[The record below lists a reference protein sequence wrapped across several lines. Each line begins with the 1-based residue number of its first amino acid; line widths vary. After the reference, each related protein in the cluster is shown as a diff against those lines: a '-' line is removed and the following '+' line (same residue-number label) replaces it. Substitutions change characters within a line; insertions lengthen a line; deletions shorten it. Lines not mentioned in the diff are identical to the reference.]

1 MAMIVEPRRSRRSR
15 IVVLVV
21 AAVIILA
28 VGSHLWLTRAHNEL
42 RDRMKV
48 LARAPSAAPAAHGG
62 PEGRSP
68 TAASSFL
75 LAPRPRQ
82 APISRTA
89 CGFAPTSLAGNLA
102 TLYRQ
107 QVASSMT
114 AAHQGALA
122 LLDSPFAHDRAAG
135 AILTSQL
142 LQGEVNVQ
150 AVAARSECGS
160 DHDCMR
166 RQSAI
171 VSSRVAEIIRD
182 EQAVLAAAA
191 LADPADLQLYG
202 LAVQRCASIDD
213 AASACL
219 QLSADEWARRDVGNL
234 AAWLSVMSN
243 AHRRGDWAAAD
254 SALARASSATF
265 LRRPTQLVAS
275 AQAAGLPPDLPVL
288 SRLLLQAASTTLL
301 GSSSDET
308 QAQRAICS
316 KERVSD
322 VNLAQDCER
331 FTSNLVER
339 ASTLTDFHEAAV
351 LGGALGWP
359 EARLADLRR
368 RRAAATDGVDPVLG
382 GGGDPRQIL
391 SCDAAEARAGYLAD
405 MGEVGEIGALQRA
418 RQQRR
423 PP

>member
-1 MAMIVEPRRSRRSR
+1 MAAIVEPRRSRRFW
-15 IVVLVV
+15 IFGLVV

-48 LARAPSAAPAAHGG
+48 LAQAPSAAPVAHGG

-68 TAASSFL
+68 AAASSSL

-82 APISRTA
+82 APISPTA

-114 AAHQGALA
+114 AARQGAQA
-122 LLDSPFAHDRAAG
+122 LLDSPFAHDRVAG

-142 LQGEVNVQ
+142 LQGEVNEQ
-150 AVAARSECGS
+150 AVAEWSECGS
-160 DHDCMR
+160 DQNCMR

-171 VSSRVAEIIRD
+171 LSSRVADIIRD
-182 EQAVLAAAA
+182 EQAILAAAA
-191 LADPADLQLYG
+191 LAHPADLQLYG

-213 AASACL
+213 ATPACL
-219 QLSADEWARRDVGNL
+219 QLSADEWARRDGGNL
-234 AAWLSVMSN
+234 AAWLAVMSS
-243 AHRRGDWAAAD
+243 AHRRDDWAAAD
-254 SALARASSATF
+254 SALARASSATS

-288 SRLLLQAASTTLL
+288 SRLLLQGASTTLL
-301 GSSSDET
+301 GSSSNET

-316 KERVSD
+316 KKRVSD

-331 FTSNLVER
+331 FTSNLVEL

-359 EARLADLRR
+359 DARLADLRS
-368 RRAAATDGVDPVLG
+368 RRAATTNGVDPMLG
-382 GGGDPRQIL
+382 GGGDPRQLL

-405 MGEVGEIGALQRA
+405 MGEVGEVGALQRA
-418 RQQRR
+418 RQRTR